1 MKKEQ
6 IAHIYMSEWDFEWN
20 NPEPDFP
27 SDMIATSYYVTVANE
42 HGNTWHHDWTL
53 QSHKVNRF
61 ECIERVEK
69 MIARIKNNLDAGG
82 SLNMDHWSEGTP
94 MYGSEAW
101 RSYER
106 EEIAP
111 YADALNRG
119 SIHVEDLPDS
129 VRGYF

>member
-6 IAHIYMSEWDFEWN
+6 VAYIYMSEWDFEWG
-20 NPEPDFP
+20 NPYAEEPGDY
-27 SDMIATSYYVTVANE
+27 IATSYYVTVANE
-42 HGNTWHHDWTL
+42 HGTTWHHDWTL

-61 ECIERVEK
+61 EAMERVQK
-69 MIARIKNNLDAGG
+69 MVERIKNHLDAGG
-82 SLNMDHWSEGTP
+82 SLNMDHWGEGTP

-101 RSYER
+101 QSYER

-111 YADALNRG
+111 FADALHRG
-119 SIHVEDLPDS
+119 SIQYDELPDS